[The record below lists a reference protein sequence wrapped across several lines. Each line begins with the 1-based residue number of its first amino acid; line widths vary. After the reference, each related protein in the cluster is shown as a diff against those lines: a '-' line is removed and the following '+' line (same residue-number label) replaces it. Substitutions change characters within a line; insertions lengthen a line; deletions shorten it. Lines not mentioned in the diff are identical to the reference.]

1 MIVKSVMDLFSNVF
15 NKTLNYKNMNNK
27 MTFRAMSGLIL
38 AVAFAVILCSSGST
52 KEETVATEANITNG
66 LINAKLYLPDADTG
80 YYRGVRFDW
89 SGLIASL
96 EYAGHT
102 YIGQWFANYGP
113 YVHDA
118 VLGPMQE
125 FESIDFES
133 AAVGDPFLKV
143 GVGVLTRIDDRN
155 YSIGKY
161 YTPVDLGK
169 WNIKTGANFVEFT
182 QVLESQIGYSYVYTK
197 TVTLTE
203 GKPELKVT
211 HSLKNTGEKTINTE
225 VYNHNFF
232 IIDKELAGPNIRLIF
247 NFNLEGEGRG
257 VGETVSIQ
265 ENKLI
270 YLQELTRGNVM
281 IEPINGYGPTE
292 ADYDFRIE
300 NLKTKTGIRVQGNR
314 PLSRIRFWTMNTT
327 YCPEPY
333 IAVIAKPNQEFS
345 WEYTYSFYT
354 FE

>member
-1 MIVKSVMDLFSNVF
+1 M
-15 NKTLNYKNMNNK
+15 NYKMN
-27 MTFRAMSGLIL
+27 FRTTQGFIL
-38 AVAFAVILCSSGST
+38 AAAFAVLCSCGNN
-52 KEETVATEANITNG
+52 KAEEEAITTEANITNG

-102 YIGQWFANYGP
+102 YIDQWFDKYDP
-113 YVHDA
+113 YIHES

-125 FESIDFES
+125 FESIDFDS

-143 GVGVLTRIDDRN
+143 GVGVLTRIDERN
-155 YSIGKY
+155 YTIGKY
-161 YTPVDLGK
+161 YTPVDLGE
-169 WNIKTGANFVEFT
+169 WDVKTGADFVEFT
-182 QVLESQIGYSYVYTK
+182 QVLESQTGYSYVYTK
-197 TVTLTE
+197 KVTLTE
-203 GKPELKVT
+203 GKPELKMT
-211 HSLKNTGEKTINTE
+211 HSLRNTGEKSINTH

-232 IIDKELAGPNIRLIF
+232 IIDKEPAGPNIQTVF

-257 VGETVSIQ
+257 VGEIVDLQ
-265 ENKLI
+265 ENKLV

-281 IEPINGYGPTE
+281 LEHIYGYGTTL
-292 ADYDFRIE
+292 DSYDIRIE
-300 NLKTKTGIRVQGNR
+300 NLKTKTGIRVQCDK
-314 PLSRIRFWTMNTT
+314 PLSRLKYWSRNTT

-333 IAVIAKPNQEFS
+333 VAVAAEPGQEFS

-354 FE
+354 IQ

>member
-1 MIVKSVMDLFSNVF
+1 
-15 NKTLNYKNMNNK
+15 MNNK
-27 MTFRAMSGLIL
+27 MNFRLVL
-38 AVAFAVILCSSGST
+38 VTAFAVILCSCGSN
-52 KEETVATEANITNG
+52 KNDSLEVNITNG
-66 LINAKLYLPDADTG
+66 LINATLYLPDADTG

-96 EYAGHT
+96 DYAGHT
-102 YIGQWFANYGP
+102 YIDQWFDNYNP
-113 YVHDA
+113 YTHDA

-133 AAVGDPFLKV
+133 ASVGDPFLKV
-143 GVGVLTRIDDRN
+143 GVGVLTRIDERN

-169 WNIKTGANFVEFT
+169 WNVKTGKNFVKFT

-203 GKPELKVT
+203 GKPELKMT
-211 HSLKNTGEKTINTE
+211 HSLKNTGEKTINTD

-232 IIDKELAGPNIRLIF
+232 IIDNELAGPNIQIVF

-257 VGETVSIQ
+257 VGEIVDLQ
-265 ENKLI
+265 ENKLV
-270 YLQELTRGNVM
+270 YLQELTKGYVM
-281 IEPINGYGPTE
+281 LEYIYGFGPTPD
-292 ADYDFRIE
+292 DYDFRIE
-300 NLKTKTGIRVQGNR
+300 NLKTKTGIRVQCDQ
-314 PLSRIRFWTMNTT
+314 PLSRMKYWSRNTT

-333 IAVIAKPNQEFS
+333 ITVFAEPGKEFT
-345 WEYTYSFYT
+345 WEYTYNFYT

>member
-1 MIVKSVMDLFSNVF
+1 MN
-15 NKTLNYKNMNNK
+15 NMNNK
-27 MTFRAMSGLIL
+27 MNFRVASRFIL
-38 AVAFAVILCSSGST
+38 VAAFAIILCSYGSN
-52 KEETVATEANITNG
+52 KEETVATEVNITNG

-89 SGLIASL
+89 SGLVASL

-102 YIGQWFANYGP
+102 YIDQWFANYGP

-155 YSIGKY
+155 YSIGRY

-169 WNIKTGANFVEFT
+169 WDVKTGANFVEFT

-203 GKPELKVT
+203 GKPELKMT
-211 HSLKNTGEKTINTE
+211 HSLKNTGAKTINTE
-225 VYNHNFF
+225 AYNHNFF
-232 IIDKELAGPNIRLIF
+232 IIDKELAGPNIQIVF
-247 NFNLEGEGRG
+247 NFNLEGGGRG
-257 VGETVSIQ
+257 LGEIVALQ
-265 ENKLI
+265 ENKLV
-270 YLQELTRGNVM
+270 YLQEITRGDVM
-281 IEPINGYGPTE
+281 IDPIYGYASTP
-292 ADYDFRIE
+292 ADYDIRIE
-300 NLKTKTGIRVQGNR
+300 NIKTKTGIRVQCDR
-314 PLSRIRFWTMNTT
+314 PMSRIRYWSRSTT

-333 IAVIAKPNQEFS
+333 IAIVAEPGREFT

-354 FE
+354 LQ

>member
-1 MIVKSVMDLFSNVF
+1 
-15 NKTLNYKNMNNK
+15 MNL
-27 MTFRAMSGLIL
+27 RVVSLIL
-38 AVAFAVILCSSGST
+38 AVAFVVILCSFGNKKA
-52 KEETVATEANITNG
+52 KEVTTEATITNG

-102 YIGQWFANYGP
+102 YIDKWFTRYDP
-113 YVHDA
+113 FLHDA

-125 FESIDFES
+125 FESIDFNS

-143 GVGVLTRIDDRN
+143 GVGVLTKIDDRN

-161 YTPVDLGK
+161 YTPIDLGK
-169 WNIKTGANFVEFT
+169 WSVKTGANFVEFT
-182 QVLESQIGYSYVYTK
+182 QVLKSKTGYSYVYTK

-203 GKPELKVT
+203 GKPELKMT
-211 HSLKNTGEKTINTE
+211 HSLKNTGKKSINTE

-232 IIDKELAGPNIRLIF
+232 IIDKELAGPNIQVLF
-247 NFNLEGEGRG
+247 NFNLKGGGRG
-257 VGETVSIQ
+257 VGEIVEIQ
-265 ENKLI
+265 ENKI
-270 YLQELTRGNVM
+270 AYLKGIERGDVM
-281 IEPINGYGPTE
+281 IDPITGYAATPN
-292 ADYDFRIE
+292 DYDFRIE
-300 NLKTKTGIRVQGNR
+300 NLKTKTGIRVQCDK
-314 PLSRIRFWTMNTT
+314 PMSRIRFWSRSTT

-333 IAVIAKPNQEFS
+333 IAVVAEPGKEFT